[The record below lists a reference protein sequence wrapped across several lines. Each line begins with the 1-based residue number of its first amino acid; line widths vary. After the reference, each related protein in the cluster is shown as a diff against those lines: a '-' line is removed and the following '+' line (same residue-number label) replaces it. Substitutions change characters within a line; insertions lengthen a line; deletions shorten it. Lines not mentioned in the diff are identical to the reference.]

1 MEQIYPSRGQLQMEE
16 PREQRVL
23 LTGFQVPMIKDICT
37 TGDRIPLSVSSADFP
52 QSLQISASQIF
63 PLPLVFKQVKPGPK
77 PKQHVVYETLLVDH
91 LAVIEAVGRMPQQPL
106 QQLPPPPLPSQLM
119 LPPPPLGLP
128 LEAVPAAGGCS
139 PCTLYPLVLHLG
151 SHQGLMPAAVP
162 PLPNAASR
170 QPPAPKS

>member
-1 MEQIYPSRGQLQMEE
+1 M
-16 PREQRVL
+16 L

-106 QQLPPPPLPSQLM
+106 QLPPPPLPSQVM
-119 LPPPPLGLP
+119 LPPLGLP
-128 LEAVPAAGGCS
+128 LAAVAAAG
-139 PCTLYPLVLHLG
+139 VLPTH
-151 SHQGLMPAAVP
+151 STP
-162 PLPNAASR
+162 S
-170 QPPAPKS
+170 SST